1 MMSTE
6 PEKLRNLIRSIFMT
20 HRDEIGCDTCFDQ
33 MDLFAELTMAGK
45 DAASAMPHVYRHLQ
59 MCQACREEFE
69 ALLSALKS
77 M

>member
-6 PEKLRNLIRSIFMT
+6 PEKLRNLMRSIFMT

-33 MDLFAELTMAGK
+33 MDLFAEITLAGK
-45 DAASAMPHVYRHLQ
+45 DVASAMPHVYRHLQ
-59 MCQACREEFE
+59 MCKACREEFE

-77 M
+77 L